1 MSAITQLYGKLR
13 AKNFSPGD
21 LLIEEGGAK
30 GRLYVLESGELAII
44 RDGVEVA
51 AVSDHGALVGEI
63 SALLDSP
70 PSATVK
76 AKTNV
81 RAYIVP
87 NPVGRLLDDPALL
100 LHVARLLAHRL
111 TETTAYLAASKQ
123 RTKAKVAALLR
134 EL

>member
-13 AKNFSPGD
+13 AKTFAPGD
-21 LLIEEGGAK
+21 VLIDEGGTK
-30 GRLYVLESGELAII
+30 GKLYVLESGDLAII

-51 AVSDHGALVGEI
+51 TVSEHGALVGEI
-63 SALLDSP
+63 SALLDAP
-70 PSATVK
+70 PTATVK
-76 AKTNV
+76 AKTPV
-81 RAYIVP
+81 KAYIVP

-123 RTKAKVAALLR
+123 RTKARVAALLR